1 MNTPIQRRIEALEV
15 VNKPKR
21 HIGLVTGLDGETV
34 EQTLARLGLPNDDS
48 HRWVVLMPLKRECS
62 GAESKP

>member
-21 HIGLVTGLDGETV
+21 HVGLITGLDGETT

-48 HRWVVLMPLKRECS
+48 HQWIVMLPMKRERTDLEGKS
-62 GAESKP
+62 